1 MMVLHDAEI
10 IFLKSRKTAGSSIE
24 LALSAFARDGDVIAP
39 IDGGSGDD
47 IERARRGYAEPQ
59 NYRKGLVELL
69 WTPTYRD
76 LRDLIKG
83 KPLLKFHNHCA
94 ARRARRHLTRNVW
107 QRYLKVSVVR
117 NPWDYMVSSYYW
129 GNRNAPELPDFE
141 RWCLDNR
148 RLITRNRRQYFIGR
162 QCVVDR
168 FLRFERL
175 QHDLQALENERSG
188 LTGLTDI
195 FASTSA
201 KKGIR
206 PKTGPSVAELFD
218 AAPRADRLIG
228 ELCRFEIERFGYQRP
243 QRESI

>member
-1 MMVLHDAEI
+1 MMVLHDPGI

-39 IDGGSGDD
+39 IDDESGDD
-47 IERARRGYAEPQ
+47 IERARRRYPGPQ
-59 NYRKGLVELL
+59 HYRKSLIELV

-94 ARRARRHLTRNVW
+94 ARRARRHLGRAIW

-129 GNRNAPELPDFE
+129 GNRGAAELPDFE

-148 RLITRNRRQYFIGR
+148 RLIIRNRRQYFIGR

-168 FLRFERL
+168 FLRFEQL
-175 QHDLQALENERSG
+175 GQDLQVLESERPG
-188 LTGLTDI
+188 LTGLADI

-201 KKGIR
+201 KRGIR

-218 AAPRADRLIG
+218 AAPRADRLVG

-243 QRESI
+243 RRESI

>member
-1 MMVLHDAEI
+1 MMVLHDPEI

-24 LALSAFARDGDVIAP
+24 LALSAFAQEGDVVTP
-39 IDGGSGDD
+39 IDEGLGD
-47 IERARRGYAEPQ
+47 IRERASRGYTSPR
-59 NYRKGLVELL
+59 NYSKGLVEFFCK
-69 WTPTYRD
+69 PTYRD

-83 KPLLKFHNHCA
+83 KPLLKFHDHCS
-94 ARRARRHLTRNVW
+94 ARRARRHLCRNVW
-107 QRYLKVSVVR
+107 HRYLKVSVVR

-141 RWCLDNR
+141 RWCIDRR

-175 QHDLQALENERSG
+175 QQDLQALESERPG
-188 LTGLTDI
+188 LTGLADI
-195 FASTSA
+195 LASTSE

-218 AAPRADRLIG
+218 AAPRADRLVG

>member
-1 MMVLHDAEI
+1 M
-10 IFLKSRKTAGSSIE
+10 
-24 LALSAFARDGDVIAP
+24 SAFAQDGDIIAP
-39 IDGGSGDD
+39 IGKVGSDFK
-47 IERARRGYAEPQ
+47 EPVSREPATPQ
-59 NYRKGLVELL
+59 NYRKCLIEFLR
-69 WTPTYRD
+69 TPTYRD
-76 LRDLIKG
+76 LRDLIKR
-83 KPLLKFHNHCA
+83 KPLLKFHNHCS
-94 ARRARRHLTRNVW
+94 ARRARRHLSRDVW

-129 GNRNAPELPDFE
+129 GNRNAPELPEFE

-175 QHDLQALENERSG
+175 QHDLKALENERPG
-188 LTGLTDI
+188 LTGLADI
-195 FASTSA
+195 FASTSE

-218 AAPRADRLIG
+218 AAPRADHLVG

>member
-1 MMVLHDAEI
+1 MIVLNEPRI

-24 LALSAFARDGDVIAP
+24 LALSAFACNGDIVPP
-39 IDGGSGDD
+39 IDEGSIDD
-47 IERARRGYAEPQ
+47 QERERRGFVAPQ
-59 NYRKGLVELL
+59 NYRKDLVELL
-69 WTPTYRD
+69 WRPTYRD
-76 LRDLIKG
+76 FRELIRG
-83 KPLLKFHNHCA
+83 KPLLKFHNHCS
-94 ARRARRHLTRNVW
+94 ARRARWHMERDVW
-107 QRYLKVSVVR
+107 RRYLKISVVR
-117 NPWDYMVSSYYW
+117 NPWDYMVSYYYW
-129 GNRNAPELPDFE
+129 SNRNVPELPDFE
-141 RWCLDNR
+141 SWCLDHR

-175 QHDLQALENERSG
+175 QQDLQALENERPG

-228 ELCRFEIERFGYQRP
+228 ELSRFEIERFGYQRP